1 MIRRILRLVFDSVA
15 GQVIV
20 LLVVSIAAMHGVLTA
35 YFFLSNPRGAFAVSP
50 AETAGEIGATAHLL
64 AAASPDERPRL
75 IELMMK
81 GTLPSIAVCAEPVP
95 KEADEVR
102 FGPLA
107 SRLGTAATAR
117 KVFGSHP
124 APGDELIGPLYLTL
138 TDGACYR
145 LDLPEAEAPRFFGPG
160 TTMLGFLLI
169 TTVVLVSWAMVV
181 IIGPLRRFEAAV
193 ERLRDMRSGVSVP
206 EIGPRELR
214 SAISA
219 FNRMRARIG
228 KLMAEKTT
236 MLAAVS
242 HDLRTPI
249 TRLRLRAE
257 FIEDETIREPMLAD
271 LDHMAALTQVAL
283 VHLSGTDSPEPFVQ
297 TDLPSLLQTIAD
309 QFADLGHAVS
319 YEGPS
324 RLAARVRHRDIL
336 RAVTNLVENAVRYGD
351 KVVVSLKTLPGHRL
365 TISVAD
371 NGPGIPAA
379 EREHLLEPFVR
390 GDSARSTLPNS
401 GFGLGLTIARD
412 VAEAH
417 GGSIV
422 LADNTPRGLLA
433 TLDIEG

>member
-1 MIRRILRLVFDSVA
+1 MIGRILRLVFDSVA

-20 LLVVSIAAMHGVLTA
+20 LLVLSIVAMHGVLTA
-35 YFFLSNPRGAFAVSP
+35 YFFLSNPRSVFSASP
-50 AETAGEIGATAHLL
+50 AETVGEIGAAAHLL
-64 AAASPDERPRL
+64 AAADPTERPRL
-75 IELMMK
+75 AALLQ
-81 GTLPSIAVCAEPVP
+81 GTLPSLAACTGPVP
-95 KEADEVR
+95 AAADQVR
-102 FGPLA
+102 YGPLA
-107 SRLGTAATAR
+107 ARLGGAATAYKMFDSR
-117 KVFGSHP
+117 PS
-124 APGDELIGPLYLTL
+124 PGDEVVGPLYLVL
-138 TDGACYR
+138 SDDACYR
-145 LDLPEAEAPRFFGPG
+145 LDLPEAEAPHFFGPG

-193 ERLRDMRSGVSVP
+193 ERLRDMRSEVSVP

-228 KLMAEKTT
+228 KLMAEKTA

-271 LDHMAALTQVAL
+271 LDHMAALAQVAL
-283 VHLSGTDSPEPFVQ
+283 VHLSGTDSPEPFDQ

-309 QFADLGHAVS
+309 QFADLGHAVT

-351 KVVVSLKTLPGHRL
+351 EVVVSLTELPDRKL
-365 TISVAD
+365 AITVAD
-371 NGPGIPAA
+371 NGPGIAAA

-390 GDSARSTLPNS
+390 GDSARGTLPNS

-417 GGSIV
+417 GGRIA
-422 LADNTPRGLLA
+422 LADNTPHGLKA
-433 TLDIEG
+433 TLEIEG

>member
-1 MIRRILRLVFDSVA
+1 MIGRVLRLVFDSVA

-20 LLVVSIAAMHGVLTA
+20 LLVLSIAAMHGVLTA
-35 YFFLSNPRGAFAVSP
+35 YFFLSNPRSTFAASP
-50 AETAGEIGATAHLL
+50 GEITGEIGAAAHML
-64 AAASPDERPRL
+64 AAATPAERPRL
-75 IELMMK
+75 LELLK
-81 GTLPSIAVCAEPVP
+81 ETLPSITACAAPVP
-95 KEADEVR
+95 ENADEIR

-107 SRLGTAATAR
+107 SRLGNAATAR
-117 KVFGSHP
+117 KVFDGRP
-124 APGDELIGPLYLTL
+124 APGDEFIGPLFLML
-138 TDGACYR
+138 ADGACYQ
-145 LDLPEAEAPRFFGPG
+145 LDLSDGEAPRFFGPG
-160 TTMLGFLLI
+160 TIVLGFLLV
-169 TTVVLVSWAMVV
+169 TTVVLVSWSMVL
-181 IIGPLRRFEAAV
+181 IIKPLRRFEVAV
-193 ERLRDMRSGVSVP
+193 ERLRDMRSEVSVP

-228 KLMAEKTT
+228 KLMAEKTA

-271 LDHMAALTQVAL
+271 LDHMAALAQVAL
-283 VHLSGTDSPEPFVQ
+283 VHLSGTDSTEPFDQ

-309 QFADLGHAVS
+309 QFADLGYTVS
-319 YEGPS
+319 YEGPN

-351 KVVVSLKTLPGHRL
+351 KVVVSLKKLPGRRL
-365 TISVAD
+365 AIAVAD

-379 EREHLLEPFVR
+379 EREHLIEPFVR
-390 GDSARSTLPNS
+390 GDSARSSLPNS

-417 GGSIV
+417 GGGIV
-422 LADNTPRGLLA
+422 LSDNPPRGLLA
-433 TLDIEG
+433 TLEIES

>member
-1 MIRRILRLVFDSVA
+1 MIGRILRLVFDSVA

-20 LLVVSIAAMHGVLTA
+20 LLVLSIVAMHGVFTA
-35 YFFLSNPRGAFAVSP
+35 YFFLSGPRTIFAASP
-50 AETAGEIGATAHLL
+50 GEIAGEIGAAAHML
-64 AAASPDERPRL
+64 AAASPAERPRL
-75 IELMMK
+75 IELLK
-81 GTLPSIAVCAEPVP
+81 ATLPSVATCDGPVP
-95 KEADEVR
+95 DSAEEIR

-107 SRLGTAATAR
+107 SRLGNAATAR
-117 KVFGSHP
+117 KTFTGRQE
-124 APGDELIGPLYLTL
+124 PGDEFVGPLFLVL
-138 TDGACYR
+138 SDGACYR
-145 LDLPEAEAPRFFGPG
+145 VELPEGDAPHFFGPG

-169 TTVVLVSWAMVV
+169 TTIVLVSWAMVV

-193 ERLRDMRSGVSVP
+193 ERLRDMRSEVLVP

-257 FIEDETIREPMLAD
+257 FIDDETIREPMLAD
-271 LDHMAALTQVAL
+271 LDHMAALAQVAL
-283 VHLSGTDSPEPFVQ
+283 VHLSGTDSPEPFDQ
-297 TDLPSLLQTIAD
+297 TDLPSLLQTVAD

-351 KVVVSLKTLPGHRL
+351 KVVVSLKKLPARRL
-365 TISVAD
+365 AIIVAD
-371 NGPGIPAA
+371 NGPGIPAS

-390 GDSARSTLPNS
+390 GDSARSSLPNS

-417 GGSIV
+417 GGHIV
-422 LADNTPRGLLA
+422 LADNPPHGLLA
-433 TLDIEG
+433 TLEIEG

>member
-1 MIRRILRLVFDSVA
+1 MIGRILRLVFDSVA

-20 LLVVSIAAMHGVLTA
+20 LLVLSIIAMHGVLTA
-35 YFFLSNPRGAFAVSP
+35 YFFLSSPRGIFAASP
-50 AETAGEIGATAHLL
+50 GEIAGEIGTAAHML
-64 AAASPDERPRL
+64 AGASPNERPRL
-75 IELMMK
+75 VELLK
-81 GTLPSIAVCAEPVP
+81 GMLPSIAACDTPVP
-95 KEADEVR
+95 ETAEEIR

-107 SRLGTAATAR
+107 SRLGNAAKAR
-117 KVFGSHP
+117 KVFEGRP
-124 APGDELIGPLYLTL
+124 RPGDEFVGPLFLEL
-138 TDGACYR
+138 SDGACYR
-145 LDLPEAEAPRFFGPG
+145 LELPEGDAPHFFGPG
-160 TTMLGFLLI
+160 TTLLGFLLI

-193 ERLRDMRSGVSVP
+193 ERLRDMRSDVSVP

-271 LDHMAALTQVAL
+271 LDHMAALAQVAL
-283 VHLSGTDSPEPFVQ
+283 VHLSGTDSPEPFEQ
-297 TDLPSLLQTIAD
+297 MDLPSLLQTVAD

-351 KVVVSLKTLPGHRL
+351 KVVVSLSKRPEKRL
-365 TISVAD
+365 AIAVAD
-371 NGPGIPAA
+371 NGPGIPVA

-390 GDSARSTLPNS
+390 GDSARGSLPNS

-417 GGSIV
+417 GGRII
-422 LADNTPRGLLA
+422 LAENLPHGLLA
-433 TLDIEG
+433 TLEIEG

>member
-1 MIRRILRLVFDSVA
+1 MIGKTLRLVFGSVA

-20 LLVVSIAAMHGVLTA
+20 LLILSITALHGLLTA
-35 YFFLSNPRGAFAVSP
+35 YFFLSNPRSVFSASP
-50 AETAGEIGATAHLL
+50 GEITGEIGSAVHLL
-64 AAASPDERPRL
+64 VAATPDERPRL
-75 IELMMK
+75 VELLQ
-81 GTLPSIAVCAEPVP
+81 GTLPSLQKCTAPPPEDAASI
-95 KEADEVR
+95 D

-107 SRLGTAATAR
+107 SILGNAAKASKISDTNE
-117 KVFGSHP
+117 G
-124 APGDELIGPLYLTL
+124 PGKELFGPLFLEL
-138 TDGACYR
+138 SDGSCYW
-145 LDLPEAEAPRFFGPG
+145 LNLPTGKAPRFFSPNAI
-160 TTMLGFLLI
+160 FLAFLMI
-169 TTVVLVSWAMVV
+169 TTIVLVSWAMLV
-181 IIGPLRRFEAAV
+181 IIRPLRHFEAAV
-193 ERLRDMRSGVSVP
+193 ERLRDMRSDVSVP

-271 LDHMAALTQVAL
+271 LDHIAALAQVAL
-283 VHLSGTDSPEPFVQ
+283 VHLSGTDSPEPFDQ

-309 QFADLGHAVS
+309 QFADLGHAVT
-319 YEGPS
+319 YEGPN

-351 KVVVSLKTLPGHRL
+351 KVVVSLEKLPNQQL
-365 TISVAD
+365 AIVVAD
-371 NGPGIPAA
+371 NGPGIPAS

-390 GDSARSTLPNS
+390 GDSARSSLPNS

-417 GGSIV
+417 GGRIT
-422 LADNTPRGLLA
+422 LGDNQPHGLLA
-433 TLDIEG
+433 ILEIQA

>member
-1 MIRRILRLVFDSVA
+1 MIGRILRLVFDSVA

-20 LLVVSIAAMHGVLTA
+20 LLVLSIAAMHGVLTA
-35 YFFLSNPRGAFAVSP
+35 YFFLSNPRTIFAASP
-50 AETAGEIGATAHLL
+50 GETASEIGAAAHML
-64 AAASPDERPRL
+64 AAASPAERPRL
-75 IELMMK
+75 IELLK
-81 GTLPSIAVCAEPVP
+81 SSLPSIAACAAPVP
-95 KEADEVR
+95 EAASEVR

-107 SRLGTAATAR
+107 ARLGNAATVR
-117 KVFGSHP
+117 KVFDGWQT
-124 APGDELIGPLYLTL
+124 PGDEFVGPLFLVL
-138 TDGACYR
+138 NDGTCYQ
-145 LDLPEAEAPRFFGPG
+145 LELPEGDAPHFFGPG
-160 TTMLGFLLI
+160 MTMLGFLLI

-193 ERLRDMRSGVSVP
+193 ERLRDMRSEVSVP

-257 FIEDETIREPMLAD
+257 FIDDETIREPMLAD
-271 LDHMAALTQVAL
+271 LDHMAALAQVAL
-283 VHLSGTDSPEPFVQ
+283 VHLSGTDSPEPFDQ

-336 RAVTNLVENAVRYGD
+336 RAVSNLVENAVRYGD
-351 KVVVSLKTLPGHRL
+351 KVVVSLKKLPGRRL
-365 TISVAD
+365 AIAVAD

-390 GDSARSTLPNS
+390 GDSARSSLPNS

-422 LADNTPRGLLA
+422 LADSPPHGLLA
-433 TLDIEG
+433 TLEIEG

>member
-1 MIRRILRLVFDSVA
+1 MIGRVLRLVFDSVA

-20 LLVVSIAAMHGVLTA
+20 LLVLSIAAMHGVLTA
-35 YFFLSNPRGAFAVSP
+35 YFFLSNPRNTFAASP
-50 AETAGEIGATAHLL
+50 GEIAGEIGAAAHML
-64 AAASPDERPRL
+64 AAATPAERPRL
-75 IELMMK
+75 LELLRE
-81 GTLPSIAVCAEPVP
+81 TLPSITACTSSVP
-95 KEADEVR
+95 EKADEIR

-107 SRLGTAATAR
+107 SRLGNAAAAR
-117 KVFGSHP
+117 KVFDGLP
-124 APGDELIGPLYLTL
+124 APGDEFIGPLFLVL
-138 TDGACYR
+138 TDGACYQ
-145 LDLPEAEAPRFFGPG
+145 LELSEGEAPHFFGPG
-160 TTMLGFLLI
+160 TILLGFLLV
-169 TTVVLVSWAMVV
+169 TTVVLVSWSMVV
-181 IIGPLRRFEAAV
+181 IIKPLRRFEVAV
-193 ERLRDMRSGVSVP
+193 ERLRDMRSEVSVP

-228 KLMAEKTT
+228 KLMGEKTA

-271 LDHMAALTQVAL
+271 LDHMAALAQVAL
-283 VHLSGTDSPEPFVQ
+283 VHLSGTDSTEPFDQ

-309 QFADLGHAVS
+309 QFADLGYSVS
-319 YEGPS
+319 YEGPN

-351 KVVVSLKTLPGHRL
+351 KVVVSLKKLPGRRL
-365 TISVAD
+365 AISVAD
-371 NGPGIPAA
+371 NGPGILAT

-390 GDSARSTLPNS
+390 GDSARSSLPNS

-417 GGSIV
+417 GGGIV
-422 LADNTPRGLLA
+422 LADNLPRGLMA
-433 TLDIEG
+433 TLEIES

>member
-1 MIRRILRLVFDSVA
+1 MIGRILRLVFGSVA

-20 LLVVSIAAMHGVLTA
+20 LLVLSIAAMHGVLTA
-35 YFFLSNPRGAFAVSP
+35 YFFLSGPRAVFSVSP
-50 AETAGEIGATAHLL
+50 GEITGEIGTAAHALS
-64 AAASPDERPRL
+64 AARPDERPRL
-75 IELMMK
+75 IELFQK
-81 GTLPSIAVCAEPVP
+81 TLPSLTACIEPIP
-95 KEADEVR
+95 PEATSIS

-107 SRLGTAATAR
+107 SRLGNAAIAR
-117 KVFGSHP
+117 KVLGTWSE
-124 APGDELIGPLYLTL
+124 PGDELNGPLFLEL
-138 TDGACYR
+138 PDESCYR
-145 LDLPEAEAPRFFGPG
+145 LDLEVEKRPRFFGPNIVV
-160 TTMLGFLLI
+160 LGFLLI
-169 TTVVLVSWAMVV
+169 TTIVLVSWAMVV

-193 ERLRDMRSGVSVP
+193 ERLRDMRSEVSVP

-228 KLMAEKTT
+228 KLMAEKTA

-271 LDHMAALTQVAL
+271 LDHMAALAQVAL
-283 VHLSGTDSPEPFVQ
+283 VHLSGTDSLEPFDQ
-297 TDLPSLLQTIAD
+297 TDLPSLLQTVAD

-319 YEGPS
+319 YEGPN

-351 KVVVSLKTLPGHRL
+351 KVVVSLKKLPARRL
-365 TISVAD
+365 AIVVAD

-390 GDSARSTLPNS
+390 GDSARSSLPNS

-417 GGSIV
+417 GGRIV
-422 LADNTPRGLLA
+422 LADNPPHGLLA
-433 TLDIEG
+433 TLEIEG

>member
-1 MIRRILRLVFDSVA
+1 MIGKTLRLIFGSVA

-20 LLVVSIAAMHGVLTA
+20 LLVLSIAAMHGLLTA
-35 YFFLSNPRGAFAVSP
+35 YFFLANPRSVFSASP
-50 AETAGEIGATAHLL
+50 GEITGEIGSAVHLL
-64 AAASPDERPRL
+64 ADASPGERPRL
-75 IELMMK
+75 VELLQ
-81 GTLPSIAVCAEPVP
+81 GTLPSLQKCSVPVP
-95 KEADEVR
+95 EGAVTID

-107 SRLGTAATAR
+107 SILGNAAKAR
-117 KVFGSHP
+117 KISDTNEG
-124 APGDELIGPLYLTL
+124 PGRELFGPLFLEL
-138 TDGACYR
+138 SDGSCYS
-145 LDLPEAEAPRFFGPG
+145 LNLPVGKAPRFFSPNAI
-160 TTMLGFLLI
+160 FLAFLMI
-169 TTVVLVSWAMVV
+169 TTIVLVSWAMLV
-181 IIGPLRRFEAAV
+181 IIRPLRHFEAEV
-193 ERLRDMRSGVSVP
+193 ERLRDMRSDVLVP

-271 LDHMAALTQVAL
+271 LDHMAALAQVAL
-283 VHLSGTDSPEPFVQ
+283 VHLSGTDSPEPFDQ

-319 YEGPS
+319 YEGPN
-324 RLAARVRHRDIL
+324 RLTARVRHRDIL

-351 KVVVSLKTLPGHRL
+351 KVLVSLEKRPSRQLA
-365 TISVAD
+365 IVVAD
-371 NGPGIPAA
+371 NGPGIPAS

-390 GDSARSTLPNS
+390 GDSARSSLPNS

-417 GGSIV
+417 GGRIV
-422 LADNTPRGLLA
+422 LGDNPPHGLLA
-433 TLDIEG
+433 ILEIDA

>member
-1 MIRRILRLVFDSVA
+1 MIGRFLRLVFDSVA

-20 LLVVSIAAMHGVLTA
+20 LLVLSIAAMHGGLTA
-35 YFFLSNPRGAFAVSP
+35 YFFLSNPRTVFSASP
-50 AETAGEIGATAHLL
+50 GETAGEIGSAAHILASATPA
-64 AAASPDERPRL
+64 ERPRL
-75 IELMMK
+75 VELLQA
-81 GTLPSIAVCAEPVP
+81 TLPSIAACAGPIPE
-95 KEADEVR
+95 EAAEVR

-107 SRLGTAATAR
+107 TRLGGAATAR
-117 KVFGSHP
+117 KVFDGRP
-124 APGDELIGPLYLTL
+124 APGDELVGPLFIELS
-138 TDGACYR
+138 DGACYR
-145 LDLPEAEAPRFFGPG
+145 LELPEADAPHFFGPG
-160 TTMLGFLLI
+160 TTMLGFLVI
-169 TTVVLVSWAMVV
+169 TTIVLVSWAMVV

-193 ERLRDMRSGVSVP
+193 ERLRDMRSDGSVP

-257 FIEDETIREPMLAD
+257 FIDDETIREPMLAD
-271 LDHMAALTQVAL
+271 LDHMAALAHVAL
-283 VHLSGTDSPEPFVQ
+283 VHLSGTDSPEPFDQ

-309 QFADLGHAVS
+309 QFADLGHTIS

-324 RLAARVRHRDIL
+324 RLSACVRRRDIM
-336 RAVTNLVENAVRYGD
+336 RAVTNLADNAVRYGD
-351 KVVVSLKTLPGHRL
+351 KVVISLRKLPGRRL
-365 TISVAD
+365 AISVAD
-371 NGPGIPAA
+371 DGPGIAPG
-379 EREHLLEPFVR
+379 ERDHLLAPFVR
-390 GDSARSTLPNS
+390 GDSARGSMPNS

-417 GGSIV
+417 GGRIV
-422 LADNTPRGLLA
+422 LGDNAPRGLLA
-433 TLDIEG
+433 TLEIEG

>member
-1 MIRRILRLVFDSVA
+1 MIGRVLRLVFDSVA

-20 LLVVSIAAMHGVLTA
+20 LLVLSIAAIHGGLTA
-35 YFFLSNPRGAFAVSP
+35 YFFLSNPRSVFSASP
-50 AETAGEIGATAHLL
+50 AETAGEIGAAAHML
-64 AAASPDERPRL
+64 AAANPAERPRL
-75 IELMMK
+75 IELMADN
-81 GTLPSIAVCAEPVP
+81 LPSIALCADPVP
-95 KEADEVR
+95 KEATEIR

-107 SRLGTAATAR
+107 ARLGGAAKAW
-117 KVFGSHP
+117 KVLEGRP
-124 APGDELIGPLYLTL
+124 APGDELIGPLFIELS
-138 TDGACYR
+138 DGACYR
-145 LDLPEAEAPRFFGPG
+145 LDLPEADAPHFFGPG
-160 TTMLGFLLI
+160 TTLLVFLLI
-169 TTVVLVSWAMVV
+169 TTIVLVSWAMIV
-181 IIGPLRRFEAAV
+181 IIGPLRRFETAV
-193 ERLRDMRSGVSVP
+193 ERLRDMRSDVSVP

-257 FIEDETIREPMLAD
+257 FIDDETIREPMLAD
-271 LDHMAALTQVAL
+271 LDHMAALAHVAL
-283 VHLSGTDSPEPFVQ
+283 VHLSGTDSPEPFDQ

-309 QFADLGHAVS
+309 QFADLGHTVS

-324 RLAARVRHRDIL
+324 RLSACVRRRDIM
-336 RAVTNLVENAVRYGD
+336 RAVTNLADNAVRYGD
-351 KVVVSLKTLPGHRL
+351 KVVISLRKLSGRGL
-365 TISVAD
+365 AISVAD
-371 NGPGIPAA
+371 NGPGIPAG

-390 GDSARSTLPNS
+390 GDSARSSMPNS

-417 GGSIV
+417 GGRIL
-422 LADNTPRGLLA
+422 LADHAPHGLLA
-433 TLDIEG
+433 VLEIEG

>member
-1 MIRRILRLVFDSVA
+1 MIGKTLRLIFGSVA

-20 LLVVSIAAMHGVLTA
+20 LLVLSIAAMHGALTA
-35 YFFLSNPRGAFAVSP
+35 YFFLTNPRTIFSASP
-50 AETAGEIGATAHLL
+50 GEITGAISSVAHMLS
-64 AAASPDERPRL
+64 AARPEERPRL
-75 IELMMK
+75 VELAQD
-81 GTLPSIAVCAEPVP
+81 TVPSLKACVEPVP
-95 KEADEVR
+95 KEALAVN

-107 SRLGTAATAR
+107 SRLGNAATAR
-117 KVFGSHP
+117 KVLGAWSG
-124 APGDELIGPLYLTL
+124 PGEELIGPLFLEL
-138 TDGACYR
+138 SDGSCYR
-145 LDLPEAEAPRFFGPG
+145 LDLPEAKAPRFFGPN
-160 TTMLGFLLI
+160 TVVLGFLLL
-169 TTVVLVSWAMVV
+169 TTIVLVSWAMVV
-181 IIGPLRRFEAAV
+181 IITPLRRFEAAV
-193 ERLRDMRSGVSVP
+193 ERLRDMRTEVLVP

-228 KLMAEKTT
+228 KLMAEKTA

-257 FIEDETIREPMLAD
+257 FIDDETIREPMLAD
-271 LDHMAALTQVAL
+271 LDHMAALAQVAL
-283 VHLSGTDSPEPFVQ
+283 VHLSGTDSPEPFDP

-309 QFADLGHAVS
+309 QFADLGHTVS
-319 YEGPS
+319 YDGPN

-351 KVVVSLKTLPGHRL
+351 KVVVSLKKLPNRKLG
-365 TISVAD
+365 ISVAD

-390 GDSARSTLPNS
+390 GDSARGSLPNS

-417 GGSIV
+417 GGRII
-422 LADNTPRGLLA
+422 LADNSPHGLLA
-433 TLDIEG
+433 TLEIDG

>member
-1 MIRRILRLVFDSVA
+1 MIGRLLRLVFDSVA

-20 LLVVSIAAMHGVLTA
+20 LLVVSIAAMHGALTA
-35 YFFLSNPRGAFAVSP
+35 YFFLSNPRDGFSASP
-50 AETAGEIGATAHLL
+50 AELAGELG
-64 AAASPDERPRL
+64 AAAHMLSAATPNERPRL
-75 IELMMK
+75 AELLRT
-81 GTLPSIAVCAEPVP
+81 TLPSLAACTAPVP
-95 KEADEVR
+95 EQADDVR

-107 SRLGTAATAR
+107 SSLGKAATAH
-117 KVFGSHP
+117 KVFDQNPG
-124 APGDELIGPLYLTL
+124 PGDEFVGPLFLVL
-138 TDGACYR
+138 SDGTCYQ
-145 LDLPEAEAPRFFGPG
+145 LDLPAAEGPHFFGPG

-169 TTVVLVSWAMVV
+169 TTIVLVSWAMVV

-193 ERLRDMRSGVSVP
+193 ERLRDMRSEVLVP

-214 SAISA
+214 SAIAA
-219 FNRMRARIG
+219 FNRMRSRIG

-271 LDHMAALTQVAL
+271 LDHMAALAQVAL
-283 VHLSGTDSPEPFVQ
+283 VHLSGTDSPEAFVQ
-297 TDLPSLLQTIAD
+297 TDLPSLLQTVAD

-351 KVVVSLKTLPGHRL
+351 KVVVSLEKLPGRRL
-365 TISVAD
+365 AIAVAD
-371 NGPGIPAA
+371 NGPGIAAA

-390 GDSARSTLPNS
+390 GDSARGSLPNS

-417 GGSIV
+417 GGRIV
-422 LADNTPRGLLA
+422 LADNPPRGLLA
-433 TLDIEG
+433 TLEIEG

>member
-1 MIRRILRLVFDSVA
+1 MIGRVLRLVFDSVA

-20 LLVVSIAAMHGVLTA
+20 LLVLSIAAMHGGLTA
-35 YFFLSNPRGAFAVSP
+35 YFFLSDPRTTFAASP
-50 AETAGEIGATAHLL
+50 GETAGEIGAAAHML
-64 AAASPDERPRL
+64 AAASPAERPRL
-75 IELMMK
+75 VELLK
-81 GTLPSIAVCAEPVP
+81 GALPSLIACTTPVP
-95 KEADEVR
+95 ENAEEVR

-107 SRLGTAATAR
+107 ARLNNAATAR
-117 KVFGSHP
+117 KLFNGRP
-124 APGDELIGPLYLTL
+124 APGDEFVGPLFLVL
-138 TDGACYR
+138 SDGACYQ
-145 LDLPEAEAPRFFGPG
+145 LQLPEGEARHFFGPG
-160 TTMLGFLLI
+160 TITLGFLLI
-169 TTVVLVSWAMVV
+169 TTLVLVSWAMTV

-193 ERLRDMRSGVSVP
+193 ERLRDMRSEVLVP

-283 VHLSGTDSPEPFVQ
+283 VHLSGTDSPERFDQ
-297 TDLPSLLQTIAD
+297 TDLPSLLQTVAD
-309 QFADLGHAVS
+309 QFADLGHAVT
-319 YEGPS
+319 YEGPN

-351 KVVVSLKTLPGHRL
+351 RVVVSLRKLPGRRL
-365 TISVAD
+365 AISVAD

-390 GDSARSTLPNS
+390 GDSARSSLPNS

-417 GGSIV
+417 GGHIV
-422 LADNTPRGLLA
+422 LADNPPRGLLA
-433 TLDIEG
+433 TLEIEG